1 MSSLPLHHLQG
12 EVFLGETLFHAGVPD
27 PFRIILYDI
36 ALHVIEHI
44 PFPLCGNRHRRG
56 PGPLDGPGSRALNIR
71 TPGLLHLGT
80 ELPAPAAD
88 LKLRTLHTDQ
98 LRDAANRFSTHFA
111 LHNLTNTLYAD
122 FPIYLFE
129 ERMGDIL
136 RDTAEPQSPEELC
149 RLYRTLS
156 EQLRD
161 QLQQIEND
169 KHEIETQMLDRVS
182 NLESRNLELREQLR
196 QIEADKRYIETQK
209 IRYERE
215 VRKLKSE
222 SEQLRSPPLIIGTV
236 VDVIDSSRVIVRSS
250 AGPRFLVRTSPSINP
265 EDLKAGARCTL
276 NQQSLAIVE
285 LLPSSFDA
293 QVYGMELVDSPQE
306 SYSDIGGLKE
316 QINEI
321 REAVELPL
329 KRPELFTRI
338 GIEPPK
344 GVLLHGPPGTG
355 KTLLAKAVAH
365 ETNAHFMRVVGSEL
379 VQKYIGEGARL
390 VRELFDLAK
399 KKSPT
404 IIFID
409 EIDAV
414 GASRTEANTS
424 GDREVQRTLMQLL
437 AGMDGFENR
446 GDVKIIGATNRID
459 ILDKALLRPG
469 RFDRIIEIP
478 LPDEEGRLS
487 ILKVHTRAL
496 TMDESVILSE
506 IAGLTDGKNG
516 ADLRAICME
525 AGMFAI
531 RNERSAITREDF
543 LAAIDKIRLDFN
555 RGVPD
560 VEGRMFA

>member
-1 MSSLPLHHLQG
+1 MSDIIHH
-12 EVFLGETLFHAGVPD
+12 
-27 PFRIILYDI
+27 
-36 ALHVIEHI
+36 
-44 PFPLCGNRHRRG
+44 
-56 PGPLDGPGSRALNIR
+56 
-71 TPGLLHLGT
+71 
-80 ELPAPAAD
+80 
-88 LKLRTLHTDQ
+88 
-98 LRDAANRFSTHFA
+98 ST
-111 LHNLTNTLYAD
+111 
-122 FPIYLFE
+122 
-129 ERMGDIL
+129 
-136 RDTAEPQSPEELC
+136 EPQTPEELY
-149 RLYRTLS
+149 RLYRALT
-156 EQLRD
+156 EQLRE
-161 QLQQIEND
+161 QLGQIEND
-169 KHEIETQMLDRVS
+169 KHDLEVQMMERVG

-196 QIEADKRYIETQK
+196 QSEADKRYIETQK
-209 IRYERE
+209 IRYERD

-222 SEQLRSPPLIIGTV
+222 SEQLRSPPLIIGTITDI
-236 VDVIDSSRVIVRSS
+236 VDSTRVIVRSS
-250 AGPRFLVRTSPSINP
+250 AGPRFMVRSSTSVNAD
-265 EDLKAGARCTL
+265 DLKPGVRCTL

-285 LLPSSFDA
+285 LLPNSFDA
-293 QVYGMELVDSPQE
+293 LIYGMELVDSPTE
-306 SYSDIGGLKE
+306 TYADIGGLQD

-329 KRPELFTRI
+329 KRPDLFKRI

-399 KKSPT
+399 KKAPT

-437 AGMDGFENR
+437 AGMDGFEKR

-478 LPDEEGRLS
+478 LPDVDGRLS
-487 ILKVHTRAL
+487 ILNVHSRSLAIDDNVDL
-496 TMDESVILSE
+496 ME
-506 IAGLTDGKNG
+506 IAQLTEGRNG
-516 ADLRAICME
+516 ADLYAICME
-525 AGMFAI
+525 AGMYAI
-531 RNERSAITREDF
+531 RKESPSITQENFR
-543 LAAIDKIRLDFN
+543 AAVAKVIFDFN
-555 RGVPD
+555 RGSLD
-560 VEGRMFA
+560 VEGEMFA

>member
-1 MSSLPLHHLQG
+1 
-12 EVFLGETLFHAGVPD
+12 
-27 PFRIILYDI
+27 
-36 ALHVIEHI
+36 
-44 PFPLCGNRHRRG
+44 
-56 PGPLDGPGSRALNIR
+56 
-71 TPGLLHLGT
+71 
-80 ELPAPAAD
+80 
-88 LKLRTLHTDQ
+88 
-98 LRDAANRFSTHFA
+98 
-111 LHNLTNTLYAD
+111 
-122 FPIYLFE
+122 
-129 ERMGDIL
+129 MGDIL
-136 RDTAEPQSPEELC
+136 HQSPDPQTPEELY
-149 RLYRTLS
+149 RLYRTLT
-156 EQLRD
+156 EQLRG
-161 QLQQIEND
+161 QLSQIEND
-169 KHEIETQMLDRVS
+169 KHDLEVQMLERVG

-196 QIEADKRYIETQK
+196 QVEADKRYIETQK

-222 SEQLRSPPLIIGTV
+222 SEQLRSPPLIIGTITDV
-236 VDVIDSSRVIVRSS
+236 VDASRVIVRSS
-250 AGPRFLVRTSPSINP
+250 AGPRFMVRSSPTISA
-265 EDLKAGARCTL
+265 EELKPGVRCTL

-285 LLPSSFDA
+285 LLPTSFDS
-293 QVYGMELVDSPQE
+293 QIYGMELVDSPQE
-306 SYSDIGGLKE
+306 TYSDIGGLE
-316 QINEI
+316 VQINEI

-329 KRPELFTRI
+329 KSPELFIRI
-338 GIEPPK
+338 GVDPPK

-459 ILDKALLRPG
+459 ILDRALLRPG

-478 LPDEEGRLS
+478 LPDEKGRLS
-487 ILKVHTRAL
+487 ILKVHSRSL
-496 TMDESVILSE
+496 TIDEDVDLGE
-506 IAGLTDGKNG
+506 VAKQTEGKNG

-531 RNERSAITREDF
+531 RKDRPAITQEDF
-543 LAAIDKIRLDFN
+543 LAAITKIRVDFH
-555 RGVPD
+555 RGLED
-560 VEGRMFA
+560 VEGVMFA

>member
-1 MSSLPLHHLQG
+1 M
-12 EVFLGETLFHAGVPD
+12 
-27 PFRIILYDI
+27 
-36 ALHVIEHI
+36 
-44 PFPLCGNRHRRG
+44 
-56 PGPLDGPGSRALNIR
+56 
-71 TPGLLHLGT
+71 
-80 ELPAPAAD
+80 AD
-88 LKLRTLHTDQ
+88 TLHQSHD
-98 LRDAANRFSTHFA
+98 
-111 LHNLTNTLYAD
+111 
-122 FPIYLFE
+122 
-129 ERMGDIL
+129 
-136 RDTAEPQSPEELC
+136 PQTPEELY
-149 RLYRTLS
+149 RLYRSLS
-156 EQLRD
+156 EQLS
-161 QLQQIEND
+161 QIETD
-169 KHEIETQMLDRVS
+169 KHDLEAQMLERVS

-222 SEQLRSPPLIIGTV
+222 SEQLRSPPLIIGTIT
-236 VDVIDSSRVIVRSS
+236 DIIDANRVIVRSS
-250 AGPRFLVRTSPSINP
+250 AGPRFMVRSSPNVNP
-265 EDLKAGARCTL
+265 EEMKPGVRVTL

-285 LLPSSFDA
+285 LIPSSFDA
-293 QVYGMELVDSPQE
+293 QVYGMELAGTPQE
-306 SYSDIGGLKE
+306 TYADIGGISL

-321 REAVELPL
+321 KEAIELPL
-329 KRPELFTRI
+329 KRPDLFLRI

-344 GVLLHGPPGTG
+344 GVLLYGPPGTG

-399 KKSPT
+399 KKAPT

-478 LPDEEGRLS
+478 LPNVEGRLS
-487 ILKVHTRAL
+487 ILKVHCRAL
-496 TMDESVILSE
+496 TMDDSVN
-506 IAGLTDGKNG
+506 LTEVAQLTEGKNG
-516 ADLRAICME
+516 ADLHAICME

-531 RNERSAITREDF
+531 RKDRPAILQEDF
-543 LAAIDKIRLDFN
+543 LSAIAKVGADFN
-555 RGVPD
+555 RAGHPEH
-560 VEGRMFA
+560 EGRMFA

>member
-1 MSSLPLHHLQG
+1 MSDIIRQSQ
-12 EVFLGETLFHAGVPD
+12 D
-27 PFRIILYDI
+27 PQTPEDLY
-36 ALHVIEHI
+36 
-44 PFPLCGNRHRRG
+44 
-56 PGPLDGPGSRALNIR
+56 
-71 TPGLLHLGT
+71 
-80 ELPAPAAD
+80 
-88 LKLRTLHTDQ
+88 
-98 LRDAANRFSTHFA
+98 
-111 LHNLTNTLYAD
+111 
-122 FPIYLFE
+122 
-129 ERMGDIL
+129 
-136 RDTAEPQSPEELC
+136 
-149 RLYRTLS
+149 RLYRSLS
-156 EQLRD
+156 EQLRG
-161 QLQQIEND
+161 QLSQIEND
-169 KHEIETQMLDRVS
+169 KHELEVQMLERVG

-196 QIEADKRYIETQK
+196 QVESDKRYIETQK

-222 SEQLRSPPLIIGTV
+222 SEQLRSPPLIIGTITDV
-236 VDVIDSSRVIVRSS
+236 VDASRVIVRSS
-250 AGPRFLVRTSPSINP
+250 AGPRFMVRSSPCINA
-265 EDLKAGARCTL
+265 EELKAGVRCTL

-285 LLPSSFDA
+285 LLPTSFDA
-293 QVYGMELVDSPQE
+293 QIYGMELVDSPQKM
-306 SYSDIGGLKE
+306 YADIGGLDA

-321 REAVELPL
+321 KEAVELPL
-329 KRPELFTRI
+329 KRPELFLRI
-338 GIEPPK
+338 GIDPPK

-459 ILDKALLRPG
+459 ILDRALLRPG

-478 LPDEEGRLS
+478 LPSEAGRLS
-487 ILKVHTRAL
+487 ILKVHCR
-496 TMDESVILSE
+496 
-506 IAGLTDGKNG
+506 GLTIDDKVNLAKVARMTEGKNG

-531 RNERSAITREDF
+531 RKERPAITQEDF
-543 LAAIDKIRLDFN
+543 RAAITKIRLDFA
-555 RGVPD
+555 RGPVD
-560 VEGRMFA
+560 VEGEMFA

>member
-1 MSSLPLHHLQG
+1 MS
-12 EVFLGETLFHAGVPD
+12 
-27 PFRIILYDI
+27 
-36 ALHVIEHI
+36 
-44 PFPLCGNRHRRG
+44 
-56 PGPLDGPGSRALNIR
+56 
-71 TPGLLHLGT
+71 
-80 ELPAPAAD
+80 
-88 LKLRTLHTDQ
+88 
-98 LRDAANRFSTHFA
+98 
-111 LHNLTNTLYAD
+111 
-122 FPIYLFE
+122 
-129 ERMGDIL
+129 DIL
-136 RDTAEPQSPEELC
+136 RETAESRTPEQLSL
-149 RLYRTLS
+149 LYRTINQELR
-156 EQLRD
+156 EQIR
-161 QLQQIEND
+161 QVENE
-169 KHEIETQMLDRVS
+169 KHDLETQMLERLG

-196 QIEADKRYIETQK
+196 QVETDKRYIETQK

-222 SEQLRSPPLIIGTV
+222 SEQLRSPPLIIGTIIDV
-236 VDVIDSSRVIVRSS
+236 VDASRVIVRSS
-250 AGPRFLVRTSPSINP
+250 AGPRFLVRSSPSINP
-265 EDLKAGARCTL
+265 DDLKPGARCTL

-285 LLPSSFDA
+285 LLPGSFDA

-306 SYSDIGGLKE
+306 TYADIGGLQD

-329 KRPELFTRI
+329 KRPDLFTRI
-338 GIEPPK
+338 GVEPPK

-399 KKSPT
+399 KKAPT

-459 ILDKALLRPG
+459 ILDRALLRPG

-478 LPDEEGRLS
+478 IPDETGRFS
-487 ILKVHTRAL
+487 ILKVHSRLL
-496 TMDESVILSE
+496 TMDETVDL
-506 IAGLTDGKNG
+506 AKVARLTDGKNG
-516 ADLRAICME
+516 ADLHAICME

-531 RNERSAITREDF
+531 RKDRPAITHEDF
-543 LAAIDKIRLDFN
+543 LLAIEKVGLDFH
-555 RGVPD
+555 RGLPD
-560 VEGRMFA
+560 VEGAMFA

>member
-1 MSSLPLHHLQG
+1 M
-12 EVFLGETLFHAGVPD
+12 A
-27 PFRIILYDI
+27 
-36 ALHVIEHI
+36 
-44 PFPLCGNRHRRG
+44 
-56 PGPLDGPGSRALNIR
+56 
-71 TPGLLHLGT
+71 
-80 ELPAPAAD
+80 
-88 LKLRTLHTDQ
+88 
-98 LRDAANRFSTHFA
+98 
-111 LHNLTNTLYAD
+111 
-122 FPIYLFE
+122 
-129 ERMGDIL
+129 DIL
-136 RDTAEPQSPEELC
+136 RQSQDPQTPEDLY
-149 RLYRTLS
+149 RIYRTLS
-156 EQLRD
+156 EQLRG
-161 QLQQIEND
+161 QLSQIEND
-169 KHEIETQMLDRVS
+169 KHELETQMMERVG

-196 QIEADKRYIETQK
+196 QVEADKRYIETQK

-222 SEQLRSPPLIIGTV
+222 SEQLRSPPLIIGTITDV
-236 VDVIDSSRVIVRSS
+236 VDASRVIVRSS
-250 AGPRFLVRTSPSINP
+250 AGPRFLVRSSPSIAA
-265 EDLKAGARCTL
+265 EDLKPGVRCTL

-285 LLPSSFDA
+285 LLPTSFDA

-306 SYSDIGGLKE
+306 TYADIGGLE
-316 QINEI
+316 AQINEI
-321 REAVELPL
+321 KEAVELPL
-329 KRPELFTRI
+329 KRPELFLRI

-414 GASRTEANTS
+414 GASRTETNTS

-459 ILDKALLRPG
+459 ILDRALLRPG

-478 LPDEEGRLS
+478 LPDETGRLS
-487 ILKVHTRAL
+487 ILKVHCRAL
-496 TMDESVILSE
+496 MIDETVD
-506 IAGLTDGKNG
+506 LTEVARQTEGKNG

-531 RNERSAITREDF
+531 RKERPAITQEDF
-543 LAAIDKIRLDFN
+543 RAAITKIRLDFA
-555 RGVPD
+555 RGPVD
-560 VEGRMFA
+560 VEGEMFA